1 MVRIKLLLIL
11 PCLWS
16 LTLLVG
22 CETTGEGFQDSYNT
36 TVNQYG
42 DPRVRDDMNRLTRNG
57 RTLPSST
64 ELKEAI
70 DPSADCTA
78 CSQRRNANRTAGMLT
93 WEEYASQSR
102 RTGSFF
108 DGPQGRVEFYNS
120 SALSLP
126 DGPGH
131 TTHGKA
137 RHLDRSILDVIP
149 LIAGAHKAH
158 GQPMRVS
165 HTTGGRHS
173 ANSLHYYGRAI
184 DIDPH
189 PASKKMAIA
198 REIQSRLAASG
209 GGCGYFVLVESSH
222 IHVSYKGE
230 GRSGG
235 CPGFSV
241 D

>member
-1 MVRIKLLLIL
+1 MLRIKFFYIFPL
-11 PCLWS
+11 LWS
-16 LTLLVG
+16 LTTFVG
-22 CETTGEGFQDSYNT
+22 CETTGEDFQNGYNT

-42 DPRVRDDMNRLTRNG
+42 DPRVRGDMDRLTNNG
-57 RTLPSST
+57 RTLPSSR
-64 ELKEAI
+64 ELASAI

-78 CSQRRNANRTAGMLT
+78 CSQRRNAGRGAGFLS
-93 WEEYASQSR
+93 WEEYVSQSN

-108 DGPQGRVEFYNS
+108 DGPLGRVEFYNS

-126 DGPGH
+126 GGAGY
-131 TTHGKA
+131 TTHGVA
-137 RHLDRSILDVIP
+137 RHLDRTILDVIP
-149 LIAGAHKAH
+149 LIAGAHQAH

-173 ANSLHYYGRAI
+173 SNSLHYSGRAI
-184 DIDPH
+184 DIDPQ
-189 PASKKMAIA
+189 PASRKVAIA
-198 REIQSRLAASG
+198 REIRDRLAASG

-235 CPGFSV
+235 CPGFSQ
-241 D
+241 